1 MVARMKRDDEAI
13 RKAGSY
19 EQAVD
24 NGHRFGG
31 RDAIPWQIFNGPDAV
46 KAWFGQA
53 VEAANTTIQ
62 KARGGKGTKTVA
74 GVTTRVMSDKEVD
87 RMVDNWVQAFND
99 DPALVRQQL
108 ATAAD
113 KNLPAKMETAFLI
126 ANRGMQ
132 DTYDFARR
140 IDVGN
145 YAPFA
150 SKEEA
155 SQALSFQLGAAIE
168 MTASAKAMLAAAGRT
183 LRRARGEF
191 AARADAMA
199 AVDAQAL
206 GAADPDALRAAILA
220 TGGDTAKMRKVGA
233 LGPSLL
239 DYAAGLQAANLLWG
253 WATHAINFA
262 TSMGNTVWR
271 PLESYA
277 GGGALAIK
285 AATTGDA
292 SLKAQ
297 AATIRKQARREVTQI
312 GAALYDSWR
321 LAVQAFVRGDSSLT
335 PHNIELL
342 TDAAQ
347 QARVGTQDLTQL
359 WRPVR
364 SLEDVA
370 ANALNAANAGVMF
383 PLRALGATDE
393 LVRQV
398 RYRAVVMSKAMSD
411 ADDLGL
417 KQGTKAYNDYIKDRV
432 EKSFDSTG
440 RATDANAVAE
450 AKTSVFAQDLLQRGT
465 EDTWSWSW
473 RNWGVGQP
481 SIGAVVQNA
490 AAQHPFIRIIVPFVR
505 TPQNLFR
512 YGVKL
517 TPGLNLLQKEYLNA
531 FRGVHGVEAQA
542 RATGQM
548 MLGISVMAI
557 ASYLRMNGQITGSGP
572 TNGRAMR
579 EWRAEGNMPYSY
591 TYTDSRG
598 VKQSVQFNR
607 FDPIQF
613 PFALAAD
620 LVDMRMMGKITED
633 EEQSLA
639 AAAVLAVTHQFRDK
653 TYTKNIADF
662 LEGLITDHKL
672 EPNAQRVAQNF
683 VPMSTLFKGINPDP
697 YMREVHTWMDTFK
710 ATIPGFSD
718 EIAPRYDAFGEK
730 VKMPGRFFSE
740 QTAAPPVAKAIDA
753 MFANTGTVIMPMATR
768 DSNMNK
774 DLRDVILEDGRTA
787 YDRLQELSRHPFPK
801 GSKQPTMMQ
810 ALEKVVNT
818 TAFKTVGHGKG
829 HEENTKEFM
838 LMKVVTDYR
847 RMAKER
853 LQADSA
859 MFREAMGKRAVE
871 IFQAAKAGRKNAQA
885 EGAKGA
891 MQSLSPLLQRYG
903 LDMPTQ
909 E

>member
-31 RDAIPWQIFNGPDAV
+31 RDAVPWQLFNGPDAV

-62 KARGGKGTKTVA
+62 KARGGRSTKTVS

-99 DPALVRQQL
+99 DPALVRQQI

-140 IDVGN
+140 IEVGN

-150 SKEEA
+150 SKA
-155 SQALSFQLGAAIE
+155 DADAALAFQLGAAIE
-168 MTASAKAMLAAAGRT
+168 MVASAKGMLAAAGRT

-199 AVDAQAL
+199 AVNREAL
-206 GAADPDALRAAILA
+206 GAANPDGLRAAILA
-220 TGGDTAKMRKVGA
+220 TAGKTENMTRIGRPGFVAR
-233 LGPSLL
+233 LL
-239 DYAAGLQAANLLWG
+239 DYASGLQAANLLWG
-253 WATHAINFA
+253 WASHTINFA

-271 PLESYA
+271 PMESYSGAA
-277 GGGALAIK
+277 GLSIK

-292 SLKAQ
+292 NLRAQ

-312 GAALYDSWR
+312 GAAMYDSWR
-321 LAVQAFVRGDSSLT
+321 AAVNAFVKGDSSLT
-335 PHNIELL
+335 PHSIEAL
-342 TDAAQ
+342 TDAGTSMQ
-347 QARVGTQDLTQL
+347 RVGTGDLTQI
-359 WRPVR
+359 WRPVK

-370 ANALNAANAGVMF
+370 YNSLMAAHVTTMA

-393 LVRQV
+393 LIRQI
-398 RYRAVVMSKAMSD
+398 RYRAVVVAKAMGD

-417 KQGTKAYNDYIKDRV
+417 KAGTKAYNDYIQDRV
-432 EKSFDSTG
+432 AKSFDAEG
-440 RATDANAVAE
+440 KALDAGAVAE
-450 AKTSVFAQDLLQRGT
+450 AKTSVFAQDLIQRGT
-465 EDTWSWSW
+465 EDTW
-473 RNWGVGQP
+473 GGLP

-490 AAQHPFIRIIVPFVR
+490 AAQHPAIRVIVPFIR
-505 TPQNLFR
+505 TPTNLFR
-512 YGVKL
+512 YGIKL
-517 TPGLNLLQKEYLNA
+517 TPGLNVLQKEYLNA

-548 MLGISVMAI
+548 MLGISILSMA
-557 ASYLRMNGQITGSGP
+557 AYLRMEGKLTGSGP

-591 TYTDSRG
+591 TYTDAKG
-598 VKQSVQFNR
+598 VKQYVQFNR

-613 PFALAAD
+613 PFAIAAD
-620 LVDMRMMGKITED
+620 FVDIWNQGKLSEED
-633 EEQSLA
+633 QNSLGA
-639 AAAVLAVTHQFRDK
+639 AIALAVAHQFRDK
-653 TYTKNIADF
+653 TYTKNISDF
-662 LEGLITDHKL
+662 LEGLTTDHKM
-672 EPNAQRVAQNF
+672 EPNAMRVAQNF

-697 YMREVHTWMDTFK
+697 YMREVHTWMDSFK
-710 ATIPGFSD
+710 AGIPGFSD
-718 EIAPRYDAFGEK
+718 TIAPRYDAFGEK
-730 VKMPGRFFSE
+730 VKVPGKFFSE
-740 QTAAPPVAKAIDA
+740 QTVAPKVAQALDA
-753 MFANTGTVIMPMATR
+753 MYANTGGVIMPMATR
-768 DSNMNK
+768 DSAMNK
-774 DLRDVILEDGRTA
+774 DLRDVILEDGRNA
-787 YDRLQELSRHPFPK
+787 YDRLQELSRKPGK
-801 GSKQPTMMQ
+801 GLPTMVE

-818 TAFKTVGHGKG
+818 GAFKAAPHGKG
-829 HEENTKEFM
+829 HEDSTKEFM

-871 IFQAAKAGRKNAQA
+871 IFQATKAGRKNAQA

-891 MQSLSPLLQRYG
+891 MQSLSPLLQSYG